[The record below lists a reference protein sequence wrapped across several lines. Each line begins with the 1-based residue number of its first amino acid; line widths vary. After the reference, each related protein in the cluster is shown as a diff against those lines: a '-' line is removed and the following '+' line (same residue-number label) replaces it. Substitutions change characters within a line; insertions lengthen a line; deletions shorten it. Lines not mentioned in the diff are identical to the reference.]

1 MWSSWLGIILM
12 FGAVVALVYRD
23 KEHRTDLD
31 GLRDSLRSL
40 RKTVDALDDKI
51 DRLLDHFDVDSD
63 DL

>member
-1 MWSSWLGIILM
+1 MWTSWLGVILI

-23 KEHRTDLD
+23 KEHRRDLD

-51 DRLLDHFDVDSD
+51 DRLLDHFDVDGD

>member
-1 MWSSWLGIILM
+1 MWNGWLGIILM
-12 FGAVVALVYRD
+12 FGAVVALIYWD
-23 KEHRTDLD
+23 KEHRRDLD

-40 RKTVDALDDKI
+40 RKTVDALDEKI